1 MSQPYPIPK
10 KIDDVKR
17 FILRPALTNH
27 FSCDF
32 PIPVG
37 LIDWAKEDYTG
48 IKLDYLD
55 RDLYEK
61 VTIMC
66 SEASLPGA
74 SLMTHEINNDY
85 TGVTERH
92 AYRRTFDDRADFTF
106 YVDEDYDVISFFQLW
121 ISYIANERKIN
132 RATEIRSTGGSSIE
146 DTTFNT
152 RMRFP
157 RNYSTNQMTITKFEK
172 NAELD
177 NNSDAYIYISE
188 TQKHYLQ
195 YNFVN
200 AFPISINSMPVSY
213 DQPSLL
219 KCTVSFTYS
228 RYWVQIRESSKVSL

>member
-1 MSQPYPIPK
+1 MSKPYPIPK

-37 LIDWAKEDYTG
+37 LIDWAKEGYTG
-48 IKLDYLD
+48 IELDYLNID
-55 RDLYEK
+55 VYEK
-61 VTIMC
+61 ISIMC

-92 AYRRTFDDRADFTF
+92 AYRRSFDDRADFTF
-106 YVDEDYDVISFFQLW
+106 YVDEDYEIIKYFQLW
-121 ISYIANERKIN
+121 ISYITNERKIN
-132 RATEIRSTGGSSIE
+132 RALDTSLASSVE
-146 DTTFNT
+146 DFTFNA

-157 RNYSTNQMTITKFEK
+157 KNYVTNQLTITKFEK

-177 NNSDAYIYISE
+177 NNPDSYIYISE
-188 TQKHYLQ
+188 TQKQYLQ
-195 YNFVN
+195 YNFIN
-200 AFPISINSMPVSY
+200 AFPISINSIPVSY

-228 RYWVQIRESSKVSL
+228 RFWMQTVESSKTSL